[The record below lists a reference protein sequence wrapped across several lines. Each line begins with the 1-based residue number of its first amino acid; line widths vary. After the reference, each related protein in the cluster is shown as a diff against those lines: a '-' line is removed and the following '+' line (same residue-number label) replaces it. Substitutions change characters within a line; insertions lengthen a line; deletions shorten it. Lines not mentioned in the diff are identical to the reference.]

1 MTITFYDC
9 ATAPS
14 PRRARMIL
22 AEKRVEVTRIEVD
35 LRNGEQFSE
44 AFRAINPACTVPV
57 LIIPGGDR
65 LCDNASIARWL
76 EEVYPDPPLM
86 GVGPAGKARVA
97 EWLSRA
103 EFDGLMAVMEVLRNS
118 SRAMAGRALPGPD
131 AVEQIPQLA
140 ERGRERA
147 QRFMQVL
154 DTRLSASP
162 WLAGDTFS
170 VADIA
175 AFVFVEFAGWVK
187 ITPASEHAALGAWL
201 EAVRARP
208 SAHDGK

>member
-14 PRRARMIL
+14 PRRARMVL
-22 AEKRVEVTRIEVD
+22 AEKRVEVKTVQID
-35 LRNGEQFSE
+35 LRNGEQFSD

-57 LIIPGGDR
+57 LTTPDGEH

-86 GVGPAGKARVA
+86 GTGAIGKARVA
-97 EWLSRA
+97 EWLWRA
-103 EFDGLMAVMEVLRNS
+103 EFEGLMAIMEVLRNT
-118 SRAMAGRALPGPD
+118 SRAMAGRALPGPH
-131 AVEQIPQLA
+131 AVEQIPALA
-140 ERGRERA
+140 ERGGERA
-147 QRFMQVL
+147 RRFMAVL
-154 DTRLSASP
+154 DARLSEMP
-162 WLAGDTFS
+162 WLAGDQFS

-187 ITPASEHAALGAWL
+187 ITPDPQHTALAGWL
-201 EAVRARP
+201 DAVRARP
-208 SAHDGK
+208 SAGA